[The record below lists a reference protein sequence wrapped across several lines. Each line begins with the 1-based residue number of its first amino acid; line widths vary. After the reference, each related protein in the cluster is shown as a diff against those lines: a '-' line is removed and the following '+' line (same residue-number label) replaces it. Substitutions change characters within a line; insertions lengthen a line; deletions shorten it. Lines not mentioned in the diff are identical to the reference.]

1 MGLRRKKRFTKS
13 LAQGGN
19 TQSWTRMGLRRNPW
33 SKKETH
39 NHGGGWVRKKKIPGF
54 TDPWPK
60 KKETHTI
67 MEGGGGGTG
76 KKEAKRHVQSLV
88 SCRKSQS

>member
-1 MGLRRKKRFTKS
+1 MGLRRKKRFT
-13 LAQGGN
+13 
-19 TQSWTRMGLRRNPW
+19 NPW
-33 SKKETH
+33 PKKETH
-39 NHGGGWVRKKKIPGF
+39 NHGGGEWVRKKKIPGF

-76 KKEAKRHVQSLV
+76 KKEEKRHVQSLV

>member
-1 MGLRRKKRFTKS
+1 MDEDGF
-13 LAQGGN
+13 
-19 TQSWTRMGLRRNPW
+19 
-33 SKKETH
+33 KKEE
-39 NHGGGWVRKKKIPGF
+39 NPRF

-60 KKETHTI
+60 KKETLTI

-76 KKEAKRHVQSLV
+76 KKEEKKHVQSLV